1 MTQNT
6 KGIPSIEK
14 TAFCCPH
21 CGAFTTQSWS
31 TLYSKSYKEDRRTPT
46 IPNISEKDEWEQDPK
61 LEPDLKKVL
70 VKCVERICAGRPFTE
85 TQSDSENL
93 RRHIQNLNISEC
105 YNCKEI
111 TVWVYDQIVYPNTKI
126 EILPNHDL
134 PPHIS
139 KLFEEAREIV
149 GSSPKG
155 AAALLR
161 LSIQYLCIEL
171 GESGKDINID
181 IARLVSKGL
190 NPLVQKALDV
200 VRVIGNAAV
209 HPGEINLDDNRDI
222 ALQLFNVINLIAD
235 QMITHPKQVEAMYRE
250 LPESKL
256 EGIEQ
261 RNKKA
266 VEGSDKFKQSNPTDA
281 GN

>member
-1 MTQNT
+1 MAEST

-21 CGAFTTQSWS
+21 CGAYTTQSWS
-31 TLYSKSYKEDRRTPT
+31 SLYSKSYKEDRRTPI
-46 IPNISEKDEWEQDPK
+46 IPKISEKDDWEKDPALERDVKKMLVEWVDK
-61 LEPDLKKVL
+61 M
-70 VKCVERICAGRPFTE
+70 CAGKPFPE
-85 TQSDSENL
+85 INSDSEYL

-126 EILPNHDL
+126 EVLPNHDL
-134 PPHIS
+134 PSHII

-149 GSSPKG
+149 SSSPKG

-161 LSIQYLCIEL
+161 LSIQHLCKEL
-171 GESGKDINID
+171 GESGKDINRD
-181 IARLVSKGL
+181 IASLVSKGL
-190 NPLVQKALDV
+190 NPMVQKALDV
-200 VRVIGNAAV
+200 VRVIGNEAV

-222 ALQLFNVINLIAD
+222 ALQLFTVINLIAD
-235 QMITHPKQVEAMYRE
+235 QMITHPKQVEAMYRA

-261 RNKKA
+261 RNKKSI
-266 VEGSDKFKQSNPTDA
+266 EGGEKP
-281 GN
+281 

>member
-1 MTQNT
+1 MAEST

-21 CGAFTTQSWS
+21 CGAYTTQNWS
-31 TLYSKSYKEDRRTPT
+31 SLYSKSYKEDRRTPI
-46 IPNISEKDEWEQDPK
+46 IPNVSQKEEWEKDPQLEVEVKKMLVEWAERMCVGKPF
-61 LEPDLKKVL
+61 PD
-70 VKCVERICAGRPFTE
+70 
-85 TQSDSENL
+85 TQSESEYL
-93 RRHIQNLNISEC
+93 RCHIQNINISEC

-111 TVWVYDQIVYPNTKI
+111 TVWVHDQIVYPNTKI
-126 EILPNHDL
+126 EILPNQDL
-134 PPHIS
+134 PPHIV

-161 LSIQYLCIEL
+161 LSIQYLCKEL
-171 GESGKDINID
+171 GESGKDINRD
-181 IARLVSKGL
+181 IASLVTKGL

-200 VRVIGNAAV
+200 VRVIGNEAV
-209 HPGEINLDDNRDI
+209 HPGEINLDDNREM

-235 QMITHPKQVEAMYRE
+235 QMITHPKQVEAMYSQ

-261 RNKKA
+261 RDKKSI
-266 VEGSDKFKQSNPTDA
+266 ESSEKT
-281 GN
+281 